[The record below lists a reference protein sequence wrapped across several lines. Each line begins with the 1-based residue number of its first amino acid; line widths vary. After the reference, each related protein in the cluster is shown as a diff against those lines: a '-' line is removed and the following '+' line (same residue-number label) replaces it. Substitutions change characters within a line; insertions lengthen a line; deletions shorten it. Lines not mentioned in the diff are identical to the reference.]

1 MMSALPDGDDVD
13 HADGADGA
21 DIVAP
26 MVIGAASERDQADE
40 DQERQDGDR
49 PLPDV
54 HLPAY

>member
-1 MMSALPDGDDVD
+1 MMPALPDGDDLD
-13 HADGADGA
+13 RADGA

-49 PLPDV
+49 PLPDA
-54 HLPAY
+54 HLPALC